1 MAHSVVVN
9 SPGSGI
15 QEEFLRAKEALAK
28 VRGSFLKMLSNAYA
42 ASSSQETE
50 KKGASAAERFTAR
63 TEGAAEKLA
72 KSTVGLVTLDEFR
85 RTRDEIEE
93 AQRMEAAQK
102 KTTAD
107 LLTGAGKKKKDKKKK
122 EKVKLSFAMDGED
135 EEDGDVAAPST
146 SNKKRSNEDSDGK

>member
-1 MAHSVVVN
+1 
-9 SPGSGI
+9 
-15 QEEFLRAKEALAK
+15 L
-28 VRGSFLKMLSNAYA
+28 SF
-42 ASSSQETE
+42 QETE

-102 KTTAD
+102 QSTAD
-107 LLTGAGKKKKDKKKK
+107 LLGAGRKKKDKKKK
-122 EKVKLSFAMDGED
+122 EKVKLSFARDGED
-135 EEDGDVAAPST
+135 EEEGDGDAPST
-146 SNKKRSNEDSDGK
+146 SNKKRSNEDSDGE